1 MVFNCSSDADSCGDV
16 NLAILDPSKP
26 IESTMSAEDIQSL
39 IKELEEVYN
48 ALLREKTERTE
59 DDMKLIGEI
68 YTLMM
73 RLKKTLKAR
82 TTQG

>member
-1 MVFNCSSDADSCGDV
+1 MAV
-16 NLAILDPSKP
+16 LDPSKP

-48 ALLREKTERTE
+48 SLLREKLERTE

-68 YTLMM
+68 YTLIM
-73 RLKKTLKAR
+73 RLKKTLRAKI
-82 TTQG
+82 TQA

>member
-1 MVFNCSSDADSCGDV
+1 
-16 NLAILDPSKP
+16 
-26 IESTMSAEDIQSL
+26 MSAEDIQSL